1 MWYRV
6 VYFIGTPPTRFQKKC
21 QTGAKNSEA
30 VEGATSRGDGL
41 ASSWKLWV
49 SPCWLVP
56 PTLCDWGSRLAM
68 PLVWEV
74 RREDWKYYGG
84 RLQLMDYKV
93 RKVKFWLTLA
103 TCNCRV
109 FMMDQQSSHNRWL
122 HKGKVRSEREKND
135 AKLKCGWDSDCRAE
149 ST

>member
-1 MWYRV
+1 MIQGGLFHWH
-6 VYFIGTPPTRFQKKC
+6 PPYKI
-21 QTGAKNSEA
+21 SEK
-30 VEGATSRGDGL
+30 VSDWCKEQRG
-41 ASSWKLWV
+41 SWV
-49 SPCWLVP
+49 SNFQGWWSCQLLEIMSQSLLTRS